1 MDAVEQLD
9 DLEAEA
15 KRRAIKYVSNLL
27 QTPDKLDNIQQIKIN
42 VARKKASVE
51 TALKTAVQ
59 KQLEGNF
66 RNCWLYLIHISSYG
80 AASALYII
88 SRIPNFE
95 FLQNFGPIKTSVDKN
110 KLLIIHWGCMYLV
123 V

>member
-1 MDAVEQLD
+1 MESVEELD

-51 TALKTAVQ
+51 TALKTAIQ
-59 KQLEGNF
+59 KQLEGDYF
-66 RNCWLYLIHISSYG
+66 IQYCIISYNN
-80 AASALYII
+80 YII
-88 SRIPNFE
+88 SYDNCNFE
-95 FLQNFGPIKTSVDKN
+95 NSDSTY
-110 KLLIIHWGCMYLV
+110 LLFNNP
-123 V
+123 

>member
-1 MDAVEQLD
+1 MDSVEQLD

-15 KRRAIKYVSNLL
+15 KKRAIKYVSNLL

-59 KQLEGNF
+59 KQLEGNHF
-66 RNCWLYLIHISSYG
+66 IFWKYWHLLFIKLVHSIELLTTWIH
-80 AASALYII
+80 
-88 SRIPNFE
+88 
-95 FLQNFGPIKTSVDKN
+95 
-110 KLLIIHWGCMYLV
+110 
-123 V
+123 

>member
-1 MDAVEQLD
+1 MDSVEQLD

-15 KRRAIKYVSNLL
+15 KKRAIKYVSNLL

-59 KQLEGNF
+59 KQLEGNYF
-66 RNCWLYLIHISSYG
+66 IQSL
-80 AASALYII
+80 
-88 SRIPNFE
+88 
-95 FLQNFGPIKTSVDKN
+95 
-110 KLLIIHWGCMYLV
+110 
-123 V
+123 

>member
-1 MDAVEQLD
+1 MDSVEQLD

-15 KRRAIKYVSNLL
+15 KKRAIKYVSNLL

-59 KQLEGNF
+59 KQLEGNYF
-66 RNCWLYLIHISSYG
+66 IQMVFFIQQSISTY
-80 AASALYII
+80 
-88 SRIPNFE
+88 
-95 FLQNFGPIKTSVDKN
+95 Q
-110 KLLIIHWGCMYLV
+110 LV
-123 V
+123 VLSRSPRTT

>member
-1 MDAVEQLD
+1 MDSVEQLD

-59 KQLEGNF
+59 KQLEGNY
-66 RNCWLYLIHISSYG
+66 LYNNF
-80 AASALYII
+80 
-88 SRIPNFE
+88 NFE
-95 FLQNFGPIKTSVDKN
+95 VTDKVCKYGFCK
-110 KLLIIHWGCMYLV
+110 KLLLYE
-123 V
+123 